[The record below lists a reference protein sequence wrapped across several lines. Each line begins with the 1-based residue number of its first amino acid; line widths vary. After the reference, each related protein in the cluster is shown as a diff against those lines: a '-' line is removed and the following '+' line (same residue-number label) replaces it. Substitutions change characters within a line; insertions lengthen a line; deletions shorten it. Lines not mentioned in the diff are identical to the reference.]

1 MNLRVTHQGYAYQ
14 DLITGIALVD
24 LLLGTAVRIT
34 VDTKGFQGDRF
45 DDLTITYRSGR
56 RVRIQI
62 KHTAQD
68 RELAKATFSADGRS
82 LKLNKL
88 FDSLL
93 QDLAQ
98 EPRTT
103 YRVVVRDGGPDEDLA
118 TVLKPVKVADDPGD
132 PLLGVATHKYKFYP
146 QLLRESAPWKNLVA
160 HLTDDQLEA
169 ACECLTVDTDAP
181 ASTLDFVSP
190 GPAER
195 VLLRRVIEELG
206 AGRTPNAHIAPEHAA
221 RALAYAATR
230 ARAIDGNVAR
240 ERISPQLGLTID
252 FGAVAEGHPIET
264 TVAVARDGAATEV
277 RTHIDAIAPVGGR
290 VVLTGEPGVG
300 KSWLCEQLADT
311 YRKAGWTVA
320 RHHCW
325 LGASDIDRDERVL
338 TQVVIGSLL
347 RQLEMAVP
355 EATVDLR
362 PRFAATPEALV
373 AALQACR
380 ATHPQQNV
388 LLIIDGLDHVDRVLG
403 GRTNGQA
410 DPSHLLVDQLADIT
424 LVPGVCML
432 ISSQP
437 GPHLENANPATDVP
451 VQMPRMSSDELR
463 ALANNHGLLDG
474 FAEDGALDAEGKR
487 RIVDLLD
494 NRSGG
499 NPLYAT
505 YLCRFATRVSPLDT
519 DDATTVTAS
528 DVVHRLTL
536 VPDSALDVDAYYTYL
551 LGSMTDA
558 QQYAIGMLALC
569 DFAMSADELGEVLP
583 QVKPLLTP
591 ALRTL
596 APVLKSQPG
605 LGGLRIH
612 HESFSRHILR
622 DKDEL
627 WVGSIR
633 GSLAA
638 WLDARGFFSDARA
651 FRHLPELLAHLD
663 RYDELK
669 ELIQPGFVAESIR
682 AFQPP
687 GALQHVV
694 GVVARE
700 SAARL
705 DWATLIVCVETR
717 KSIDTYEGESLS
729 DSIIE
734 YADVVVSILGADAV
748 AERLVYEGR
757 PTFPPRWG
765 LRICRALDAAGVAA
779 PWAAYIEAR
788 NREAELE
795 RTTYSSDR
803 DGTLQLARQLGALRV
818 RAQRGEIRPA
828 LPDRLAEHFERDHDA
843 SLRDLTEVFATG
855 LPAAFMQNVAAAMTD
870 PDKAAEV
877 YLTLAD
883 LAAAGA
889 PGFEDQTHLAR
900 EAWTRAPTF
909 DVTGYLRHGIPAND
923 ILKGLGTSDL
933 EADIQ
938 AATDKVLAGPTA
950 DNDTVSWWLALLSLV
965 HAIDR
970 TIPLKLT
977 SHIEGVGFYRAWM
990 RYTVATVGIADDVAA
1005 GIITP
1010 KAASSVVLVALADLA
1025 AAAKPFTGEPRACD
1039 LYSIHPLIHETV
1051 ENAVIVVQPDDLEAV
1066 LGHLIAIGDG
1076 TTTSTMGLPENG
1088 PLATNDLLAILARV
1102 ADHIG
1107 VEAIHAVM
1115 KVIRERRVD
1124 THTQYSVTAGFEL
1137 AIARICCAARAKD
1150 EAAEC
1155 WRRACLLLAGYGG
1168 HKDPTISEIIDSIED
1183 LATVDLD
1190 IARASLAKLVDLT
1203 YLVRQHTDGRD
1214 TSHFVH
1220 SWWEKTAD
1228 IDPTAAAIDGA
1239 DTLLAE
1245 LGFEDARA
1253 HTAHRHLLENQLETA
1268 DPVVLMALRLTV
1280 GTSWRRPNSDL
1291 KLLNRLHRDVGVSP
1305 QTDALLAITV
1315 NNIAAS
1321 YDDQAMMY
1329 SGEQPTSVVTPEL
1342 VDAIVRLGGPEFDIR
1357 TPRVEE
1363 EPKRLFDWGP
1373 DPKSDPTETQQRL
1386 VNDQRPI
1393 IPGGR
1398 AGVVF
1403 AARDYELKQYR
1414 DDAEASR
1421 WNVDALAN
1429 AIGWRIIEATLRD
1442 GAEAGIELIDD
1453 VAREISRYSSN
1464 NEVFAVIGE
1473 GLAVRCD
1480 DTSDALK
1487 AVASYC
1493 LTLAYIRIRAGG
1505 GLRTFA
1511 GREQTNLWT
1520 TAHDLDPA
1528 TAEQTLAAAVE
1539 HTVGTDAQHTYGVTQ
1554 AVVAALAATPAE
1566 APGGTAVDCWDAAL
1580 TVIQHRL
1587 PGRAERSGHVYRPT
1601 ATPDRLG
1608 DLDVAMAT
1616 LALATIS
1623 QPMRTDLR
1631 QTLLATSLL
1640 VTCRPAVGQAALVH
1654 ILRAT
1659 LDAGRITWLLDVV
1672 LTCLPSGALNDEMT
1686 AELRRLAATD
1696 WLSVRSLAARILEV
1710 HARPVPS
1717 PPATDPAGKIRAAF
1731 HDLFTE
1737 HE

>member
-24 LLLGTAVRIT
+24 LMLGTADRVT
-34 VDTKGFQGDRF
+34 VDTKGFPGDRF
-45 DDLTITYRSGR
+45 DDLNITYRSGR

-62 KHTAQD
+62 KHTTQD
-68 RELAKATFSADGRS
+68 RELSKATFSADGRN
-82 LKLNKL
+82 LKLDKL
-88 FDSLL
+88 FNSLL
-93 QDLAQ
+93 RDLA
-98 EPRTT
+98 EDPRTT
-103 YRVVVRDGGPDEDLA
+103 YRIIVRDGGPDEDLA
-118 TVLKPVKVADDPGD
+118 KVLKPLDAADDPGD
-132 PLLGVATHKYKFYP
+132 PLLGVTTRRFRFDP
-146 QLLRESAPWKNLVA
+146 QSLLDSTPWKNLVA
-160 HLTDDQLEA
+160 HLADDQIEA
-169 ACECLTVDTDAP
+169 ACERLTVDTDAP
-181 ASTLDFVSP
+181 ASTLDFISP

-206 AGRTPNAHIAPEHAA
+206 AGRTPNTHIAPEHAA
-221 RALAYAATR
+221 RALAYAATH
-230 ARAIDGNVAR
+230 ARAMDGNVAR
-240 ERISPQLGLTID
+240 ERISPQLGLTTD

-264 TVAVARDGAATEV
+264 AVAVARDGAAAEV
-277 RTHIDAIAPVGGR
+277 RTHIDAVVPVGGR
-290 VVLTGEPGVG
+290 VVLTGEPGAG

-311 YRKAGWTVA
+311 YRNADWTVA

-325 LGASDIDRDERVL
+325 LGANDIDRDERVL
-338 TQVVIGSLL
+338 TRVVIGSLL

-355 EATVDLR
+355 EATVALR

-380 ATHPQQNV
+380 DTHPQQNV

-403 GRTNGQA
+403 GRTKGQT
-410 DPSHLLVDQLADIT
+410 DPSHTLVDQLADIE
-424 LVPGVCML
+424 LAPGVCML
-432 ISSQP
+432 IASQP
-437 GPHLENANPATDVP
+437 GPHLQNANPATDVP
-451 VQMPRMSSDELR
+451 VQIPRMSWDELR
-463 ALANNHGLLDG
+463 VLAHNHGLLEEIT
-474 FAEDGALDAEGKR
+474 EDGALDAEGER
-487 RIVDLLD
+487 SIVDLLD
-494 NRSGG
+494 SRSGG

-519 DDATTVTAS
+519 NDATTVTAS

-536 VPDSALDVDAYYTYL
+536 VPDSAIDVDAYYTHL

-622 DKDEL
+622 DKDEQ
-627 WVGSIR
+627 WVASIR
-633 GSLAA
+633 GCIAA
-638 WLDARGFFSDARA
+638 WLEARGFFSDARA

-669 ELIQPGFVAESIR
+669 ELIQPGFVAEGIR
-682 AFQPP
+682 AFQSP
-687 GALQHVV
+687 GALLHVV

-705 DWATLIVCVETR
+705 DWPTLVVCVETR
-717 KSIDTYEGESLS
+717 KSIDTYEAESLS
-729 DSIIE
+729 DSIVE
-734 YADVVVSILGADAV
+734 YAEVVVSILGADAV
-748 AERLVYEGR
+748 AERLVYEGH

-765 LRICRALDAAGVAA
+765 LRICRAVDTAGVAA
-779 PWAAYIEAR
+779 PWGPYIEAR
-788 NREAELE
+788 NREADRE
-795 RTTYSSDR
+795 RTRYSSDR

-828 LPDRLAEHFERDHDA
+828 LPDRLAEHLERDHDA
-843 SLRDLTEVFATG
+843 SLRDLTEVFAAG
-855 LPAAFMQNVAAAMTD
+855 LPAAFMQDVAAAMSD

-883 LAAAGA
+883 LAAAGT
-889 PGFEDQTHLAR
+889 PGLQDHTHLAR
-900 EAWTRAPTF
+900 EAWIHAPAF
-909 DVTGYLRHGIPAND
+909 DVTGYLLHGIPAND
-923 ILKGLGTSDL
+923 VLTGLGSTDL
-933 EADIQ
+933 EADLQ
-938 AATDKVLAGPTA
+938 AATHKVLAGSTA
-950 DNDTVSWWLALLSLV
+950 DHDAVQWWLALLSLA

-970 TIPLKLT
+970 TIPLKLA
-977 SHIEGVGFYRAWM
+977 SQIEGVGFYRAWM
-990 RYTVATVGIADDVAA
+990 RYTVATIGIADDVAT
-1005 GIITP
+1005 GITAP
-1010 KAASSVVLVALADLA
+1010 EAASTVVLVALADLA
-1025 AAAKPFTGEPRACD
+1025 AEAKPFTGEPRACD
-1039 LYSIHPLIHETV
+1039 LYFVHPLIHETV
-1051 ENAVIVVQPDDLEAV
+1051 ENALVVVQPDDLDAV
-1066 LGHLIAIGDG
+1066 LDHLIAIGDG

-1102 ADHIG
+1102 SDHIG

-1137 AIARICCAARAKD
+1137 ATARICCAAGAKD

-1155 WRRACLLLAGYGG
+1155 WRRACLLLASYGG

-1183 LATVDLD
+1183 LAAVDLD
-1190 IARASLAKLVDLT
+1190 TARASLAKLVDLT

-1253 HTAHRHLLENQLETA
+1253 HTAHTHLLENQLETA
-1268 DPVVLMALRLTV
+1268 DPVVLAALRLTV
-1280 GTSWRRPNSDL
+1280 GTSWRRPSSDV
-1291 KLLNRLHRDVGVSP
+1291 KLLNRLHRDVDVSR
-1305 QTDALLAITV
+1305 QTDAMLAIMA
-1315 NNIAAS
+1315 NNVAAS

-1357 TPRVEE
+1357 TPRVEK
-1363 EPKRLFDWGP
+1363 PKKLFDWDP
-1373 DPKSDPTETQQRL
+1373 DPKPDPTEMQQRL

-1414 DDAEASR
+1414 DDAQAPR
-1421 WNVDALAN
+1421 WDVDALAN

-1453 VAREISRYSSN
+1453 VAREMSRYSSN

-1473 GLAVRCD
+1473 GLAIRCD

-1487 AVASYC
+1487 AVTSYC

-1511 GREQTNLWT
+1511 GREQTHLWT
-1520 TAHDLDPA
+1520 TAHDLYPVI
-1528 TAEQTLAAAVE
+1528 AERTLAAAVARAVE
-1539 HTVGTDAQHTYGVTQ
+1539 TDAQHTYGVTQ
-1554 AVVAALAATPAE
+1554 AVVAALAARPTE
-1566 APGGTAVDCWDAAL
+1566 APGGTAVDCWDAAFA
-1580 TVIQHRL
+1580 VIQHRL
-1587 PGRAERSGHVYRPT
+1587 PGMAERSGHTYRPT

-1608 DLDVAMAT
+1608 DLDVALAT

-1631 QTLLATSLL
+1631 QTLLATTLL

-1659 LDAGRITWLLDVV
+1659 LDAGRITWLLEVV
-1672 LTCLPSGALNDEMT
+1672 LTCLPPGALNDEMA
-1686 AELRRLAATD
+1686 AELRRLATTH

-1710 HARPVPS
+1710 HARPVPP